1 MYIGEKEKKEIRWS
15 LLGFFTND
23 LQYAPAN
30 PFHLVGITEADSL
43 LFQIEPSRTVINISF
58 SS

>member
-1 MYIGEKEKKEIRWS
+1 MYIGEKEKNEMKWS
-15 LLGFFTND
+15 LLGIFTND

-30 PFHLVGITEADSL
+30 PFHLVPNTEADSL
-43 LFQIEPSRTVINISF
+43 LFQIEPSRIVINISF